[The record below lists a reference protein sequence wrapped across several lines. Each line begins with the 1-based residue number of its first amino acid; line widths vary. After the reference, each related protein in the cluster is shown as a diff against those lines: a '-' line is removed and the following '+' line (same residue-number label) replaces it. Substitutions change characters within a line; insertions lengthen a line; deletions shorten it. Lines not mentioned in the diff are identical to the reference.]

1 MNTFFFPFVKEM
13 RMLYNT
19 GMQVETPSGQQTVH
33 AIINAMTMDLQA
45 RACVFN
51 MMQHNGLCACLYCEE
66 PGVVV
71 KSGKGHTR
79 SFPYRE
85 TKPQLRTRLS
95 IEANVHEAVQSKKA
109 ACGFY
114 GRSII
119 THLPWMEFQENCT
132 IDYMHG
138 FLLGI
143 TKKFLSMWIDG
154 ANYQQPY
161 FIGHKLKD
169 IDKILQSIKVPYL
182 IHRSPRKI
190 QNNLNH
196 WKASEFR
203 SFLIY
208 YGLPCL
214 KGHLPDTYLELF
226 ACFVERTFL
235 LLQEKITT
243 YDLARARMLLE
254 MFYKCMATLYGDAV
268 CGLNVHNISHIV
280 DCVDNWG
287 PLWAYSCFAFES
299 FNGEISKAIH
309 GKGNVSGEVYWAVHS
324 EKILQN
330 EIKLLQDGKPK
341 DLLKEIMSA
350 RNTVKNSNLEIGE
363 QCYIMKP
370 LVKLNSV
377 SDTLLQN
384 LSVLINM
391 EVGEVQKTTI
401 LKASK
406 IQRNRFVFYSK
417 SCGKVKRNNSF
428 TVHLNQ
434 DFHGCDIVM
443 VDYFIHLSDL
453 RRTFAHSSG
462 FQRISRMVEG
472 RAPHVQLLELK
483 WKDLLVPVPLLE
495 ELVVHMEVNG
505 QDIIACFPNFVERD

>member
-1 MNTFFFPFVKEM
+1 
-13 RMLYNT
+13 
-19 GMQVETPSGQQTVH
+19 
-33 AIINAMTMDLQA
+33 MTMDLQA

-79 SFPYRE
+79 SFPFRE

-143 TKKFLSMWIDG
+143 TKKLLSMWIDG

-214 KGHLPDTYLELF
+214 KGHLPDTYLEHF
-226 ACFVERTFL
+226 ACFVEGTFL

-377 SDTLLQN
+377 CDTLLQN
-384 LSVLINM
+384 LSVLLNM

-443 VDYFIHLSDL
+443 VDYVIHLSDL

-472 RAPHVQLLELK
+472 RAPHVELLELK
-483 WKDLLVPVPLLE
+483 W
-495 ELVVHMEVNG
+495 
-505 QDIIACFPNFVERD
+505 